1 MELLMAR
8 PTRRDQILDG
18 AERLVRRDG
27 VGRLTLDAAAA
38 EAGASKGGLLYH
50 FATREALVRAMVE
63 RLVAR
68 FDASLEAATTL
79 DAEPRGRWTRA
90 YIRVTAAPDGPSED
104 DGTATALLAA
114 LASDPSL
121 ADPLRERYAVW
132 RAAVADDGLPSE
144 DATILALAAD
154 GLWMA
159 DLLGFAAPA
168 GPERKRI
175 VARMLE
181 LAGGGR

>member
-1 MELLMAR
+1 MPG
-8 PTRRDQILDG
+8 PTRRDPILDA

-27 VGRLTLDAAAA
+27 VGRLTLDAVAA

-63 RLVAR
+63 RLITR
-68 FDASLEAATTL
+68 FDASLAAAIEH
-79 DAEPRGRWTRA
+79 DPEPRGRWTRA
-90 YIRVTAAPDGPSED
+90 YVRVTASPDGPSED
-104 DGTATALLAA
+104 DDTASALLAA

-121 ADPLRERYAVW
+121 ADPVRERYATW
-132 RAAVADDGLPSE
+132 RSAVADDGLPFE

-159 DLLGFAAPA
+159 DMLGFAAPA